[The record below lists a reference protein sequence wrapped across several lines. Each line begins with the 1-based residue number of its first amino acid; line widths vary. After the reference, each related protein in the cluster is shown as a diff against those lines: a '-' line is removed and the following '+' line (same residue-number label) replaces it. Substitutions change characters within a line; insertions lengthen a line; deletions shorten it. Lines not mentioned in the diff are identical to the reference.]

1 MSFLRYFTKLNFA
14 WTTMAS
20 NIPSY
25 FMGYFFFWKL
35 WIFFISTST
44 VCVLNLLCIDW
55 PNFEKCGGQTLS
67 KMRFQSVS
75 TISIPKSQW
84 RTRPSLMNKPQVLMF
99 TWGANSISF
108 FESSTLSFA
117 DSTTTTQ
124 LEKLSGFRSMF
135 LFWPK

>member
-1 MSFLRYFTKLNFA
+1 MSFLRYFTKLNLA
-14 WTTMAS
+14 GKNCSTRTMLEF

-25 FMGYFFFWKL
+25 FMGSFFENYEYL
-35 WIFFISTST
+35 FFISTST

-108 FESSTLSFA
+108 FESSTLSVLLIVR
-117 DSTTTTQ
+117 Q
-124 LEKLSGFRSMF
+124 QRS
-135 LFWPK
+135 

>member
-14 WTTMAS
+14 GKNVRLEQRWNLTFLLIS
-20 NIPSY
+20 WDL
-25 FMGYFFFWKL
+25 FWKL
-35 WIFFISTST
+35 WIFFVSTST

-108 FESSTLSFA
+108 FESSTLSVLLIVRR
-117 DSTTTTQ
+117 Q
-124 LEKLSGFRSMF
+124 RS
-135 LFWPK
+135 

>member
-14 WTTMAS
+14 GKNVRLEQSWNLTFLLTSWDLFLKIM
-20 NIPSY
+20 NI
-25 FMGYFFFWKL
+25 FHIHF
-35 WIFFISTST
+35 T
-44 VCVLNLLCIDW
+44 VCVLSLLCIDW

-117 DSTTTTQ
+117 DSTTTTANSA
-124 LEKLSGFRSMF
+124 K
-135 LFWPK
+135 

>member
-1 MSFLRYFTKLNFA
+1 
-14 WTTMAS
+14 
-20 NIPSY
+20 
-25 FMGYFFFWKL
+25 
-35 WIFFISTST
+35 
-44 VCVLNLLCIDW
+44 
-55 PNFEKCGGQTLS
+55 
-67 KMRFQSVS
+67 
-75 TISIPKSQW
+75 
-84 RTRPSLMNKPQVLMF
+84 MNKPQVLMF